1 MSGLLTFLGLAHAP
15 HAKTKVKE
23 QAVNGPDNR
32 DAIKLTQLE
41 SYLSADDNQGIA
53 NLALYL

>member
-1 MSGLLTFLGLAHAP
+1 MNILLTFLELVHTP
-15 HAKTKVKE
+15 HAKTKAKK
-23 QAVNGPDNR
+23 QAVNNPDNR
-32 DAIKLTQLE
+32 EAIKLTQLE